1 MECNNLSEILFPET
15 LIIDG
20 LGVHGRLISHDAGH
34 NRGSCSGTKL
44 EKLVRNKTV
53 SIAVKD

>member
-1 MECNNLSEILFPET
+1 M
-15 LIIDG
+15 
-20 LGVHGRLISHDAGH
+20 HGRLISHDAGH
-34 NRGSCSGTKL
+34 NRGCCSGTKL